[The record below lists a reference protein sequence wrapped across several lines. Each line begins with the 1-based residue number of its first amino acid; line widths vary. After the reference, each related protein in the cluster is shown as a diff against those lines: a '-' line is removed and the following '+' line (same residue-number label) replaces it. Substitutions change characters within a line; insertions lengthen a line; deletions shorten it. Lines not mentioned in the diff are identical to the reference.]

1 VQGSHK
7 GECMSKPTLLWVDC
21 TSGLPDAE
29 PRVWAASLFEVTRVQ
44 GTASASREL
53 ARTRFQ
59 AVCFDC
65 DYPDQSCLQ
74 AMKAIKQAYSR
85 LPMLMLTVQTS
96 EALAVWAFRS
106 RMWNYF
112 VKPVAQAEL
121 LESLRSLAN
130 LGQRSSPP
138 RAAPAVHAPIPDD
151 LPVQPVRPEIARL
164 QPALR
169 YVAAHYHQRVS
180 ADVVAK
186 ACGLTRFEF
195 SRRFRETFQTTFRD
209 YLMRVRIGEARR
221 LLTEGRVSITGIAYS
236 VGFND
241 GSHFAQMF
249 RRFTGVLPS
258 DYANAQALSE
268 LPALAATAS
277 DAGLRRRA
285 TDSAAASAS

>member
-1 VQGSHK
+1 
-7 GECMSKPTLLWVDC
+7 MSKPTLLWVDC
-21 TSGLPDAE
+21 TSGMPDAE
-29 PRVWAASLFEVTRVQ
+29 PRVWAASVFEVTQVQ
-44 GTASASREL
+44 GTVAATREL
-53 ARTRFQ
+53 SRGRFQ

-74 AMKAIKQAYSR
+74 AMKAIKQAHAR
-85 LPMLMLTVQTS
+85 LPMLMLTVDHS

-106 RMWNYF
+106 RLWNYF
-112 VKPVAQAEL
+112 AKPVPQAEL

-130 LGQRSSPP
+130 LGQRSSPA
-138 RAAPAVHAPIPDD
+138 RAAPTVHAPLPED
-151 LPVQPVRPEIARL
+151 LPVKPVRPEVARL

-180 ADVVAK
+180 ADAVAK

-195 SRRFRETFQTTFRD
+195 SRRFRETFKTTFRD
-209 YLMRVRIGEARR
+209 YLMRIRIVEARR

-241 GSHFAQMF
+241 GSHFARMF
-249 RRFTGVLPS
+249 RRFTGMLPS
-258 DYANAQALSE
+258 DYASAQALSAVLGE
-268 LPALAATAS
+268 PATTS

-285 TDSAAASAS
+285 TDSAAVSAG

>member
-1 VQGSHK
+1 MQGSHK

-21 TSGLPDAE
+21 TSGMPDAE
-29 PRVWAASLFEVTRVQ
+29 PRVWAASIFEVTRVQ
-44 GTASASREL
+44 GPAAAEREL
-53 ARTRFQ
+53 EKGRFH

-65 DYPDQSCLQ
+65 DYPDLSSLQ
-74 AMKAIKQAYSR
+74 AMKSIKQAYAR
-85 LPMLMLTVQTS
+85 LPMLMLTVEHS
-96 EALAVWAFRS
+96 EALAVWAFRT
-106 RMWNYF
+106 RLWNYF
-112 VKPVAQAEL
+112 VKPVPQGEL

-130 LGQRSSPP
+130 LGQRNSPP

-151 LPVQPVRPEIARL
+151 LPTQPVRPEIARL

-180 ADVVAK
+180 AGTVAK

-195 SRRFRETFQTTFRD
+195 SRRFREAFQTTFRD
-209 YLMRVRIGEARR
+209 YLMRVRIVEARR

-241 GSHFAQMF
+241 GSHFARMF
-249 RRFTGVLPS
+249 RRFTGMLPS
-258 DYANAQALSE
+258 AYADTQSQST
-268 LPALAATAS
+268 LPCLTAHET

-285 TDSAAASAS
+285 ADHALAR

>member
-1 VQGSHK
+1 
-7 GECMSKPTLLWVDC
+7 MSKPTILWVDC
-21 TSGLPDAE
+21 TSGMPDAE
-29 PRVWAASLFEVTRVQ
+29 PRVWTATVFEVMRVQ
-44 GTASASREL
+44 GTVAATREL
-53 ARTRFQ
+53 SKGRFH

-74 AMKAIKQAYSR
+74 AMKAIKQAHAR
-85 LPMLMLTVQTS
+85 LPMIMLTVEHS
-96 EALAVWAFRS
+96 EALAVWAFRT

-130 LGQRSSPP
+130 LGQRGSPP
-138 RAAPAVHAPIPDD
+138 RAASSVHAALPDD
-151 LPVQPVRPEIARL
+151 LPIRPVPPEVARL

-180 ADVVAK
+180 ADAVAR

-195 SRRFRETFQTTFRD
+195 SRRFKDTFHTTFRD
-209 YLMRVRIGEARR
+209 YLIRVRIVEARR

-241 GSHFAQMF
+241 GSHFARMF
-249 RRFTGVLPS
+249 RRFTGMLPS
-258 DYANAQALSE
+258 EYADSQALST
-268 LPALAATAS
+268 LAVPAESAS

-285 TDSAAASAS
+285 TDTPAASTG

>member
-1 VQGSHK
+1 
-7 GECMSKPTLLWVDC
+7 MSKPTLLWVDC
-21 TSGLPDAE
+21 TSGMPDAE
-29 PRVWAASLFEVTRVQ
+29 PRVWAASVFEVTRVQ
-44 GTASASREL
+44 GTAAARREL
-53 ARTRFQ
+53 FQGRFQ

-74 AMKAIKQAYSR
+74 AMKAIKQAHAR
-85 LPMLMLTVQTS
+85 LPMLMLTIDHS

-112 VKPVAQAEL
+112 AKPIAQAEL

-130 LGQRSSPP
+130 LGQRGSPP
-138 RAAPAVHAPIPDD
+138 RTAPAVHASMPDNLPI
-151 LPVQPVRPEIARL
+151 QPVPPDVARL

-180 ADVVAK
+180 ADAVAQ

-209 YLMRVRIGEARR
+209 YLMRVRIVEARR

-241 GSHFAQMF
+241 GSHFARMF
-249 RRFTGVLPS
+249 KRFTGMLPS
-258 DYANAQALSE
+258 DYASAQAVSAF
-268 LPALAATAS
+268 PAEPASTS

-285 TDSAAASAS
+285 TDTAAVSAG

>member
-1 VQGSHK
+1 
-7 GECMSKPTLLWVDC
+7 MSKPSLLWVDC
-21 TSGLPDAE
+21 TWGMPDTE
-29 PRVWAASLFEVTRVQ
+29 PRVWAASVFEVTRVQ
-44 GTASASREL
+44 GTAAATREL
-53 ARTRFQ
+53 SQGRFQ

-74 AMKAIKQAYSR
+74 AMKAIKQAHAR
-85 LPMLMLTVQTS
+85 LPMLMLTVDHS

-106 RMWNYF
+106 RLWNYF
-112 VKPVAQAEL
+112 AKPVPQAEL

-138 RAAPAVHAPIPDD
+138 RAAPTVHAPLPED
-151 LPVQPVRPEIARL
+151 LPVKPIRPEVARL

-186 ACGLTRFEF
+186 ACGLSRFEF
-195 SRRFRETFQTTFRD
+195 SRRFRETFNTTFRD
-209 YLMRVRIGEARR
+209 YLMRIRIVEARR

-241 GSHFAQMF
+241 GSHFARMF
-249 RRFTGVLPS
+249 RRFTGMLPS
-258 DYANAQALSE
+258 DYASAQALSAVMGE
-268 LPALAATAS
+268 PATTS

-285 TDSAAASAS
+285 TDSAAVSAG

>member
-1 VQGSHK
+1 MQGSHK

-21 TSGLPDAE
+21 TSGMPDAE
-29 PRVWAASLFEVTRVQ
+29 PRVWAASIFEVTRVQ
-44 GTASASREL
+44 GTAAAAREL
-53 ARTRFQ
+53 ERGRFQ

-74 AMKAIKQAYSR
+74 SMKSIKQAHPR
-85 LPMLMLTVQTS
+85 LPMVMLTVEHS

-106 RMWNYF
+106 RLWNYF
-112 VKPVAQAEL
+112 VKPVPQAEL
-121 LESLRSLAN
+121 LESLRSLAT
-130 LGQRSSPP
+130 LGLRSSPP
-138 RAAPAVHAPIPDD
+138 RAAPAVHAVIPDN
-151 LPVQPVRPEIARL
+151 LPTQPVRPEVARL

-180 ADVVAK
+180 ADAVAA

-195 SRRFRETFQTTFRD
+195 SRRFREAFKTTFRD
-209 YLMRVRIGEARR
+209 YLMRVRIVEARR

-241 GSHFAQMF
+241 GSHFARMF
-249 RRFTGVLPS
+249 RRFTGMLPS
-258 DYANAQALSE
+258 AYADTQAQST
-268 LPALAATAS
+268 LPALLTHAT

-285 TDSAAASAS
+285 ADHVLA

>member
-1 VQGSHK
+1 
-7 GECMSKPTLLWVDC
+7 MSKPTLLWVDC
-21 TSGLPDAE
+21 TSGMPDAE
-29 PRVWAASLFEVTRVQ
+29 PRVWAASVFEVTRVQ
-44 GTASASREL
+44 GTAAARREL
-53 ARTRFQ
+53 FQGRFQ

-74 AMKAIKQAYSR
+74 AMKAIKQAHAR
-85 LPMLMLTVQTS
+85 LPMLMLTVDHS

-112 VKPVAQAEL
+112 AKPIAQAEL

-130 LGQRSSPP
+130 LGQRGTPP
-138 RAAPAVHAPIPDD
+138 RTAPTVHASMPDNLPI
-151 LPVQPVRPEIARL
+151 QPVPPDVARL

-180 ADVVAK
+180 ADAVAQ

-209 YLMRVRIGEARR
+209 YLMRVRIVEARR

-241 GSHFAQMF
+241 GSHFARMF
-249 RRFTGVLPS
+249 KRFTGMLPS
-258 DYANAQALSE
+258 DYASAQAVSAF
-268 LPALAATAS
+268 PAEPASTS

-285 TDSAAASAS
+285 TDTAAVSAG

>member
-1 VQGSHK
+1 
-7 GECMSKPTLLWVDC
+7 MSKPSLLWVDC
-21 TSGLPDAE
+21 TSGMPDAE
-29 PRVWAASLFEVTRVQ
+29 PRVWAASVFEVTRVQ
-44 GTASASREL
+44 GTAAATREL
-53 ARTRFQ
+53 SQGRFQ

-74 AMKAIKQAYSR
+74 AMKAIKQAHAR
-85 LPMLMLTVQTS
+85 LPMLMLTIDHS

-106 RMWNYF
+106 RLWNYF
-112 VKPVAQAEL
+112 AKPVPQAEL

-138 RAAPAVHAPIPDD
+138 RAAPTVHAPLPED
-151 LPVQPVRPEIARL
+151 LPVKPIRPEVARL

-195 SRRFRETFQTTFRD
+195 SRRFRETFNTTFRD
-209 YLMRVRIGEARR
+209 YLMRIRIVEARR

-241 GSHFAQMF
+241 GSHFARMF
-249 RRFTGVLPS
+249 RRFTGMLPS
-258 DYANAQALSE
+258 DYASAQALSAVLGE
-268 LPALAATAS
+268 PATTS

-285 TDSAAASAS
+285 TDSAAVSAG

>member
-1 VQGSHK
+1 
-7 GECMSKPTLLWVDC
+7 MSKPTLLWVDC
-21 TSGLPDAE
+21 TSGMPDAE
-29 PRVWAASLFEVTRVQ
+29 PRVWAASVFEVTRVQ
-44 GTASASREL
+44 GTAAATREL
-53 ARTRFQ
+53 SQGRFQ

-74 AMKAIKQAYSR
+74 AMKAIKQAHAR
-85 LPMLMLTVQTS
+85 LPMLMLTVDHS

-106 RMWNYF
+106 RLWNYF
-112 VKPVAQAEL
+112 AKPVPQAEL

-138 RAAPAVHAPIPDD
+138 RAAPTVHAPLPED
-151 LPVQPVRPEIARL
+151 LPVKPIRPEVARL

-180 ADVVAK
+180 ADAVAK

-195 SRRFRETFQTTFRD
+195 SRRFRETFKTTFRD
-209 YLMRVRIGEARR
+209 YLMRIRIVEARR

-241 GSHFAQMF
+241 GSHFARMF
-249 RRFTGVLPS
+249 RRFTGMLPS
-258 DYANAQALSE
+258 DYASAQALSAVLGE
-268 LPALAATAS
+268 PATTS

-285 TDSAAASAS
+285 TDSAAVSAG

>member
-1 VQGSHK
+1 
-7 GECMSKPTLLWVDC
+7 MSKPTLLWVDC
-21 TSGLPDAE
+21 TSGMPDAE
-29 PRVWAASLFEVTRVQ
+29 PRVWAATVFEVTRVQ
-44 GTASASREL
+44 GLAAATREL
-53 ARTRFQ
+53 SKGRFQ

-74 AMKAIKQAYSR
+74 GMKAIKQAHPR
-85 LPMLMLTVQTS
+85 LPMLMLTVQSS

-112 VKPVAQAEL
+112 AKPVAQAEL

-130 LGQRSSPP
+130 LGQRGSPP
-138 RAAPAVHAPIPDD
+138 RAAPTVHADLPGD
-151 LPVQPVRPEIARL
+151 LPVQPVPPDVARL

-180 ADVVAK
+180 ADAVAR

-195 SRRFRETFQTTFRD
+195 SRRFRDTFKTTFRE

-241 GSHFAQMF
+241 GSHFARMF
-249 RRFTGVLPS
+249 RRFTGMLPS
-258 DYANAQALSE
+258 DYGSAQALSE
-268 LPALAATAS
+268 LPALPASAS

-285 TDSAAASAS
+285 TDTAAAAAG